1 MDSVE
6 RLTPAALKESAK
18 LKALALISDGYV
30 QADDNLLCPICGMRF
45 LLLLDLKDRSDH
57 RQRRAEVH
65 DRAVMFFEE
74 MIKQDHAAGHPH
86 ERFAMG

>member
-30 QADDNLLCPICGMRF
+30 QADDNLLCPICGCVF
-45 LLLLDLKDRSDH
+45 YCFSTLKTGRTT
-57 RQRRAEVH
+57 AN
-65 DRAVMFFEE
+65 AGPKF
-74 MIKQDHAAGHPH
+74 MIAL
-86 ERFAMG
+86 